1 MLDISIGLL
10 VVKSNMQ
17 SKVKNS
23 RKHAYWEQPNKQKKD
38 CGPSAFFWKGVFS
51 PLYHFLGDQILS
63 KNNTYML
70 EKEEKKHIPIYMF
83 TYTKKHICMFIPAI
97 VVHIGKIQA

>member
-38 CGPSAFFWKGVFS
+38 CGHSDFFWKGVFS

-63 KNNTYML
+63 KNNTYMV
-70 EKEEKKHIPIYMF
+70 EKEEKNIFKYICLHIQKYIYVCL
-83 TYTKKHICMFIPAI
+83 YL
-97 VVHIGKIQA
+97 Q